1 MTRRRAR
8 RLTYLFVTF
17 GLLAGFGVPVS
28 AQTKPSTTSRAPA
41 GSRVDISVG
50 AGFLGGSSLGDAD
63 AVLRGPGGGS
73 FELFGTSS
81 RMTGSVPVDVRVGF
95 PLTPRYAIEV
105 RGVWAR
111 PELQTAIAG
120 DVEGAPALTVA
131 ERVDLYSLD
140 VGLLVTFS
148 ESRPRV
154 IAPFLSGGV
163 GMVGAVHEGLTLLEK
178 GVIYRGGGG
187 VKYPLTPV
195 RTGRRLKG
203 IGLRADAA
211 LVIMTGGVVSG
222 SGATRQVVASG
233 SVYLAF

>member
-1 MTRRRAR
+1 MTC
-8 RLTYLFVTF
+8 
-17 GLLAGFGVPVS
+17 GLLAVFVVPAS
-28 AQTKPSTTSRAPA
+28 AQTKPPTTPRAPA
-41 GSRVDISVG
+41 GPRFDISVG

-73 FELFGTSS
+73 FELFDTSS
-81 RMTGSVPVDVRVGF
+81 RMTGSVPFDVRVGF
-95 PLTPRYAIEV
+95 PLAPRYALEL
-105 RGVWAR
+105 RGAWAR
-111 PELQTAIAG
+111 PEVQTAIAG

-140 VGLLVTFS
+140 VGLLVAFS

-163 GMVGAVHEGLTLLEK
+163 GMVGAVHEGLTLLET
-178 GVIYRGGGG
+178 GAIYRGGGG
-187 VKYPLTPV
+187 IKYPLTPV

-203 IGLRADAA
+203 IGIRADAA

-222 SGATRQVVASG
+222 SGATRQGVASG
-233 SVYLAF
+233 SVYLTF